1 MGVSTADL
9 TNEDKKQ
16 CQPHQ
21 EHQGL
26 AIAPSR
32 WTKVNGRETA
42 FFVHALLD
50 ALARLAETE
59 YMY

>member
-32 WTKVNGRETA
+32 STKFNWRETA
-42 FFVHALLD
+42 CSVHALLD
-50 ALARLAETE
+50 QLARLAEIE